1 MAEDI
6 NQIAFKTLHD
16 RMLRELSNSLLR
28 VGIKQGLKYA
38 ASKQNEWLGLAV
50 SLTNAI
56 TEKADT
62 RNWQTLPY
70 SISYARVPLQASEN
84 NIELKFSGNHPGT
97 QDLQKLTIPANGK
110 RTRFFVYTTL

>member
-1 MAEDI
+1 MAISATVAPE
-6 NQIAFKTLHD
+6 
-16 RMLRELSNSLLR
+16 
-28 VGIKQGLKYA
+28 
-38 ASKQNEWLGLAV
+38 
-50 SLTNAI
+50 
-56 TEKADT
+56 
-62 RNWQTLPY
+62 TLPY

>member
-1 MAEDI
+1 MP
-6 NQIAFKTLHD
+6 
-16 RMLRELSNSLLR
+16 
-28 VGIKQGLKYA
+28 
-38 ASKQNEWLGLAV
+38 
-50 SLTNAI
+50 
-56 TEKADT
+56 T